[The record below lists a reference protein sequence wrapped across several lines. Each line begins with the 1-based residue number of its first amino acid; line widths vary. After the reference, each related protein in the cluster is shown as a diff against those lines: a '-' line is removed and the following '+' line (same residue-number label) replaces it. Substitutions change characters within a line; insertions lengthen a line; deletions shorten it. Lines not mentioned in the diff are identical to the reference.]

1 MDLKKLAIVLLFTAA
16 IGVGSAS
23 AASCTL
29 ATFDGVY
36 GFITNGYDG
45 SYPAVSAGQAVAD
58 GKGDI
63 SGSFNYSVGGEQ
75 FSFTFSG
82 NYTME
87 KNCTGTLTYT
97 ADNETIHFNFVMDD
111 TSKGAQL
118 ARTDAGY
125 IFTGLAIPQG
135 TETCGLSGKSSTFA
149 FNLFGGLSGTG
160 AVAYTG
166 QLILDGKGSLTGTE
180 TLNLDGTITS
190 GVSLTGTYTQG
201 SNCLGTLQTV
211 ASGHAT
217 QNFAT
222 VAVGKELLLVETDSG
237 SIVGGTMQ

>member
-1 MDLKKLAIVLLFTAA
+1 
-16 IGVGSAS
+16 
-23 AASCTL
+23 
-29 ATFDGVY
+29 
-36 GFITNGYDG
+36 
-45 SYPAVSAGQAVAD
+45 
-58 GKGDI
+58 
-63 SGSFNYSVGGEQ
+63 
-75 FSFTFSG
+75 
-82 NYTME
+82 
-87 KNCTGTLTYT
+87 
-97 ADNETIHFNFVMDD
+97 
-111 TSKGAQL
+111 
-118 ARTDAGY
+118 
-125 IFTGLAIPQG
+125 
-135 TETCGLSGKSSTFA
+135 
-149 FNLFGGLSGTG
+149 
-160 AVAYTG
+160 VAYTG